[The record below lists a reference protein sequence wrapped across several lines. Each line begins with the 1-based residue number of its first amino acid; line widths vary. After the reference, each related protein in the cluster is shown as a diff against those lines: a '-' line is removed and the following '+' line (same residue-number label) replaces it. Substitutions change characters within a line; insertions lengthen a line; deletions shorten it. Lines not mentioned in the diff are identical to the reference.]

1 VPDLVRGLHQE
12 NRRMKEE
19 HIAYILKEVVK
30 VGVLY
35 SHVYFKCM
43 PLDCN

>member
-1 VPDLVRGLHQE
+1 VSDLVRGLQQG

-30 VGVLY
+30 VGISY
-35 SHVYFKCM
+35 NHR
-43 PLDCN
+43 P